1 VAHGA
6 PQRDGLANPPRELD
20 RRTAIADGAIAVL
33 AADGARGL
41 THRAVDRQL
50 ALPDGSTS
58 YYFRTRAALMS
69 CAADRL
75 VALDMAD
82 VDAVGDTI
90 PDLVQLLMHWT
101 APARR
106 VRLIARFQLF
116 GEATRDPE
124 IRQLLNEPRRAFV
137 AHAAR
142 TLRKAGAEDA
152 KLAATVLVGIVE
164 GLLLNELLGEHVSED
179 RLKRVLVP
187 VQKAL
192 LGRS

>member
-1 VAHGA
+1 
-6 PQRDGLANPPRELD
+6 LANKARELD
-20 RRTAIADGAIAVL
+20 RRTAISDAAIVVL
-33 AADGARGL
+33 AEEGARGL

-58 YYFRTRAALMS
+58 YYFRTRSALMS

-90 PDLVQLLMHWT
+90 ADLVQLLVHWLS
-101 APARR
+101 PVRR
-106 VRLIARFQLF
+106 VRLLARFQLF
-116 GEATRDPE
+116 VEATRDPE
-124 IRQLLNEPRRAFV
+124 IRALLNEPRQAFV

-142 TLRKAGAEDA
+142 SMRKAGAADA

-164 GLLLNELLGEHVSED
+164 GLLLNELIGEHVSED
-179 RLKRVLVP
+179 KLRRILVP
-187 VQKAL
+187 VQRAL
-192 LGRS
+192 LGRT